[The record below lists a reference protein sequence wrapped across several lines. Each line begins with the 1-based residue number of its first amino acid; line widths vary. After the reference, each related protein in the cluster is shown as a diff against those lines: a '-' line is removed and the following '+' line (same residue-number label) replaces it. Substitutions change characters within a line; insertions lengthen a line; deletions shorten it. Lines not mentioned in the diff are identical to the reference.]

1 MLSQGFLHQKQSHFS
16 FPLSVSAFQ
25 IIKGVPLRL
34 VHVKG
39 HIEKVRAHL
48 LLAASYTAVGAS
60 MLYSEPV
67 SNKKH
72 KHVFT
77 KHEHCPHTQDD
88 LHKNN
93 MLYMCIKT
101 KYKTSM
107 KGFIDMN
114 CFILTYCCLISGAN
128 LRFV

>member
-1 MLSQGFLHQKQSHFS
+1 M
-16 FPLSVSAFQ
+16 SAFQ
-25 IIKGVPLRL
+25 MLTIIKAVLLRL

-48 LLAASYTAVGAS
+48 LSVASHTAVGAS

-72 KHVFT
+72 KRVFT
-77 KHEHCPHTQDD
+77 KHEHCPHTQGTEDD

-93 MLYMCIKT
+93 MLYMYI
-101 KYKTSM
+101 Y
-107 KGFIDMN
+107 
-114 CFILTYCCLISGAN
+114 TYACMHMHMHVYIHI
-128 LRFV
+128 